1 MPDESPVLPTSRIA
15 RWLATGLLILF
26 VVALY
31 FRDGRRLLPLTVTP
45 AAPAAPPPPA
55 ATSQPTR

>member
-1 MPDESPVLPTSRIA
+1 MPDDSPVLPTSRIA
-15 RWLATGLLILF
+15 RWIATGLLVLL

-45 AAPAAPPPPA
+45 PPPPA
-55 ATSQPTR
+55 SSPATAQPTH